1 MTQLI
6 ETYRLLQLIIF
17 DIYFSYRVFEIIP
30 PCQILT
36 FLPNSFILTFNKL
49 ESLNVQTFQLIGINF
64 RFDENVNFFVVTLYT
79 FLISRNRIQLN
90 KGCNAH
96 LKSDELIGFK
106 SCSLTLSRMGL
117 FGATHGWGRGRKGP
131 PS

>member
-17 DIYFSYRVFEIIP
+17 DEYFLYRVFEIIP
-30 PCQILT
+30 PRQ
-36 FLPNSFILTFNKL
+36 ILTFNKL

-64 RFDENVNFFVVTLYT
+64 RFDENVIFFVVTLYT

-96 LKSDELIGFK
+96 VKPDELIGFK
-106 SCSLTLSRMGL
+106 SCSLTLFRMGL